1 MNFSILF
8 LRGGG
13 GGRGVTIQPTAG
25 SFLDTSSVASLT
37 TSSQSE
43 KPRNGLLRGL
53 RPGGGRGPVKLGLRV
68 VAQGREA
75 GLLHASFG
83 ETQEA

>member
-1 MNFSILF
+1 MNFSIFF
-8 LRGGG
+8 LGGG
-13 GGRGVTIQPTAG
+13 TIQPTTG

-53 RPGGGRGPVKLGLRV
+53 RPGGGRGPVKLGRGRLWLRV